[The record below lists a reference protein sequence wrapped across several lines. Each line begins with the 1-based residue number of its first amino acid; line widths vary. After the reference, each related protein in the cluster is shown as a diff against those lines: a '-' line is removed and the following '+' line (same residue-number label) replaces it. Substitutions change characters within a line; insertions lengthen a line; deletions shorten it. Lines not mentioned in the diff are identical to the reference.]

1 MPDTASQPAAARPA
15 IVLVAFGSS
24 VDAAREV
31 YTHILRQARARF
43 PGHDVSCAF
52 TAQSIIDA
60 LRAQRRDNGELTLA
74 EAVREARGKGH
85 TRIVLQ
91 SLHVV
96 PGQKDAEIRKLTIP
110 GAEVAC
116 GAPLLQTDADMHSV
130 LAALTGEIT
139 PEIPTV
145 FCGHG
150 NDHHP
155 EYTTELVKFEALL
168 RARHANAFLC
178 TVEGQPGTA
187 ALTGEIRAAVARA
200 GGQIRF
206 VPLMLVAGDHML
218 NDVAGDE
225 ADAWRNLAGATS
237 VTLAAPLGYNPAVL
251 EIFWRHL
258 DAALTI
264 LACPAAATPE

>member
-1 MPDTASQPAAARPA
+1 MPDTASQPTATARPA
-15 IVLVAFGSS
+15 IILVAFGSS

-31 YTHILRQARARF
+31 YTHILQSARARF

-52 TAQSIIDA
+52 TARSIIET
-60 LRAQRRDNGELTLA
+60 LRAQGRANGELTLE
-74 EAVREARGKGH
+74 EAVERIRAKGH

-96 PGQKDAEIRKLTIP
+96 PGQKDAEVRKLTIP
-110 GAEVAC
+110 GARVAC
-116 GAPLLQTDADMHSV
+116 GAPLLQTGADMHSV
-130 LAALTGEIT
+130 LEALTAEIA
-139 PEIPTV
+139 PKIPTV

-155 EYTTELVKFEALL
+155 EYNAELVAFDALL

-218 NDVAGDE
+218 NDVTGEE
-225 ADAWRNLAGATS
+225 ADSWRNLAAATS
-237 VTLAAPLGYNPAVL
+237 VTLADPLGYNPAVL

-258 DAALTI
+258 DAALST
-264 LACPAAATPE
+264 LTPENA